1 MIQDT
6 RLSSAKTV
14 QLTVTERTELL
25 TEGGV
30 SPFGDGDEGAD
41 DDSFNFLFEGGM
53 TLPWSERGTGSPS
66 KARYTKCIA

>member
-1 MIQDT
+1 MASYLN
-6 RLSSAKTV
+6 LSALVTTHVVSCGV
-14 QLTVTERTELL
+14 VTESTELL

-53 TLPWSERGTGSPS
+53 TLP
-66 KARYTKCIA
+66 

>member
-1 MIQDT
+1 
-6 RLSSAKTV
+6 
-14 QLTVTERTELL
+14 VTESTELL

-53 TLPWSERGTGSPS
+53 TLP
-66 KARYTKCIA
+66 